1 MRTLP
6 IKSEPPATPEGK
18 MRMRSLAVVAFALC
32 AGGCTSVDVETIAPG
47 AYTLTVPTDTF
58 SSRHAMELYAAE
70 EAGDVCPQGWVKL
83 AVKDRPSDVAW
94 TIQCTGVAIVP
105 EAELSSQPEVPTTDT
120 TVVPLASVHPLPSGP
135 DVPAAPPPPPGAAS
149 APPEDLAPS
158 QTPPSKSDDDAVP
171 PEKL

>member
-1 MRTLP
+1 MR
-6 IKSEPPATPEGK
+6 
-18 MRMRSLAVVAFALC
+18 RLAVVMFAVC
-32 AGGCTSVDVETIAPG
+32 VGGCASVDVETVGQG

-94 TIQCTGVAIVP
+94 TIQCSQAVLVP
-105 EAELSSQPEVPTTDT
+105 DAVLSSQPEVKLPET
-120 TVVPLASVHPLPSGP
+120 TVAPLAN
-135 DVPAAPPPPPGAAS
+135 VPAATSGTDVITQESTVITEQPAPRQGAAS
-149 APPEDLAPS
+149 APPENLTPSQPLAPK
-158 QTPPSKSDDDAVP
+158 PEDDAVP